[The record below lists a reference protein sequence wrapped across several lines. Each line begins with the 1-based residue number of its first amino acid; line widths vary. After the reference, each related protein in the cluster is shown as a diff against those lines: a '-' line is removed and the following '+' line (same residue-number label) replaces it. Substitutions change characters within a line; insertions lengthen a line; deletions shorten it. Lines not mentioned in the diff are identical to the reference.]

1 MSVQLVLS
9 CSVSDGDQVSVFVLV
24 TPVTAVAHSVVDPGA
39 GDHSR
44 GLRTVEGLPGTG
56 RGGRLVTAVKTVAVI
71 IIHQPEG
78 NPLRLVETCEHALAV
93 SLVE

>member
-1 MSVQLVLS
+1 MQLVLS

-24 TPVTAVAHSVVDPGA
+24 TSVTAVAHPVVDPGA

-44 GLRTVEGLPGTG
+44 GLGTVEGLAGTG
-56 RGGRLVTAVKTVAVI
+56 RGGGLVTAVKTVAVI

-78 NPLRLVETCEHALAV
+78 NPLRLVETGEQALTV